1 MHQIDYRG
9 IARQLRLYEDGLEP
23 GLWADKKRHMFA
35 NLFPRRKDLLCGTK
49 LALLLVASYGP
60 LYGFSSVPPLAARV
74 SCSRAG
80 RLPPNPM
87 LILKFILLLSA
98 LVIFG
103 AQLAAGQTGKLHKV
117 GIIHPGGSQDETV
130 DGLRQGLKEVGLLEG
145 KQVILNVR
153 DVKGDASAA
162 EKEARDLE
170 NDNFAVLVALT
181 TPVITKA
188 VAATTKIPI
197 VFCIGSDPVSGK
209 LVDSFARP
217 GGRMTGVHY
226 LVRDLTGK
234 RLEILKEILPK
245 IGRVLTYYDP
255 TNRVA
260 AEGASLAREEA
271 KRLGIKMIERHVR
284 SVDDVKAEVQK
295 LKAGDA
301 DAFLFTPDPMVGSQ
315 ATLIIEA
322 AHARKLPTMFQ
333 EQSLVSKGGLAA
345 YGQNYPD
352 IGKVAA
358 RFVQQILNGAQPREL
373 KIETIDS
380 VELAINLQ
388 TAKQL
393 GVAIPPQVLAR
404 AKRVIK

>member
-1 MHQIDYRG
+1 
-9 IARQLRLYEDGLEP
+9 
-23 GLWADKKRHMFA
+23 
-35 NLFPRRKDLLCGTK
+35 
-49 LALLLVASYGP
+49 
-60 LYGFSSVPPLAARV
+60 
-74 SCSRAG
+74 
-80 RLPPNPM
+80 M

-117 GIIHPGGSQDETV
+117 GIIHLGGSQDETV

-260 AEGASLAREEA
+260 AEGASLRREEA